1 MHITKMHGLG
11 NDYIYLNGLEGAPE
25 DLPGLAVR
33 LSDRHFGVGGDGV
46 ICIRPGRGGDFTME
60 MYNADGSRG
69 AMCGNG
75 IRCVGKYVYDKGLTR
90 KTCLTIDTDA
100 GPRVLELQV
109 RGGRVEQ
116 VTVDMGIPALS
127 PAVSVEAEG
136 ETYTVWPVDV
146 GNPHGVV
153 FCPAPEAVPLERVG
167 PILEGSGAFPQRIN
181 VEFAAVRTRERLEAR
196 VWERGSGITLACG
209 TGACAVLAAA
219 VRTARCG
226 RRAAGWRAG
235 AGLGPGQRAH
245 LDDRPGGDR
254 VRGGGGLKAALR
266 LEKYKKN
273 HSTNGIF
280 SSILKDDINKRPSGV
295 PEGPKKGIGPWSFW
309 PHLLYFWLGPSPVW
323 RWGGPCPGG

>member
-46 ICIRPGRGGDFTME
+46 ICIRPGRDGDFTME
-60 MYNADGSRG
+60 MCNADGSRG

-181 VEFAAVRTRERLEAR
+181 VEFAAARTRERLEAR

-219 VRTARCG
+219 VR
-226 RRAAGWRAG
+226 
-235 AGLGPGQRAH
+235 L
-245 LDDRPGGDR
+245 PGGVLELDWDR
-254 VRGGGGLKAALR
+254 
-266 LEKYKKN
+266 
-273 HSTNGIF
+273 
-280 SSILKDDINKRPSGV
+280 DSGHIWMTGPAV
-295 PEGPKKGIGPWSFW
+295 TVFEGE
-309 PHLLYFWLGPSPVW
+309 VD
-323 RWGGPCPGG
+323 